1 MLRGKP
7 ALPQEI
13 ELGDMLTGSN
23 EKASLF
29 YSLGHIFL
37 FVFLSKYA
45 FFENGLLF
53 LLSDTWFI
61 MLSLLSKIYI

>member
-29 YSLGHIFL
+29 YSLSHIFL

-45 FFENGLLF
+45 FFVNALLF
-53 LLSDTWFI
+53 LLSDIAVTWFI
-61 MLSLLSKIYI
+61 MLS